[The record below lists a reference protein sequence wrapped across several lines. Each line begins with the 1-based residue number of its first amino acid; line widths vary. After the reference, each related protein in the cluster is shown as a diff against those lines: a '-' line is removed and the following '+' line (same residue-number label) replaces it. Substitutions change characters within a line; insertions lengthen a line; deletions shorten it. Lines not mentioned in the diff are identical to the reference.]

1 MGEFWGDPKMEI
13 NLYQKVDEIC
23 RGASYLS
30 YLHNRLRVSKNT
42 NLVAATSGRRSN
54 AAMDHWWNKIST

>member
-13 NLYQKVDEIC
+13 NLYQKVDERC
-23 RGASYLS
+23 RGASCLS
-30 YLHNRLRVSKNT
+30 FLHKRLRVSKNT
-42 NLVAATSGRRSN
+42 NLVIAISGRRSN